1 MASPWWSRRATPTPM
16 RARPVLLRNQ
26 PPSRWRLRIRRMHAL
41 RSPTTDRAST
51 SSRPASASRVLGPPA
66 LPQPQCSAAHPWP
79 RRMCPAQ
86 PRSTSR
92 FIPLPH
98 PRRSSPRCR
107 RHRPQAWSPMHSAPT
122 AACSMPA
129 RSRHTR
135 AAAPVVV
142 AAEAVAVAAEVPAAE
157 VPAAAAQ
164 VAVAVPAAAVAVA
177 PCTRSPRCV
186 PPSVRSRVATRST

>member
-16 RARPVLLRNQ
+16 RARPVLLRNP
-26 PPSRWRLRIRRMHAL
+26 PPSQWRRRIRRMHAL

-51 SSRPASASRVLGPPA
+51 SSRPASASRVLGTPA
-66 LPQPQCSAAHPWP
+66 PPQPQCSAAHPWP

-129 RSRHTR
+129 RSRRTR
-135 AAAPVVV
+135 AAAHPV
-142 AAEAVAVAAEVPAAE
+142 AVAVAAVAAPPAAE
-157 VPAAAAQ
+157 VPVAAHQ
-164 VAVAVPAAAVAVA
+164 VAVAVPAAEVAVA
-177 PCTRSPRCV
+177 PCTRSPRFV
-186 PPSVRSRVATRST
+186 LRSVRSRVATRST